1 MSRERG
7 GSQDGKSKTTVFTQT
22 GSTVTQAV
30 RTPIL
35 TIPSETEG
43 SADFK
48 QRLAALFAAQSTH
61 IYIDTSFLMW
71 MTKVGSRSRQ
81 ELIGWIQRNCTG
93 RVHVPIWAAHEYLK
107 HHMAETIVKEL
118 TEKTKEVDG
127 LVGHTYA
134 YFRPF
139 IDEPFGEGAE
149 DPSTIPN
156 RDPGGIEYARS
167 LGHHKPKMEEIIPE
181 ACRTEVI
188 AFINEVTPEQTS
200 VYEHLDDITRSG
212 AGRFIGSVPPGYK
225 DRRKKGSGPQ
235 SNEPK
240 DEAPIDSNRYG
251 DLVFW
256 KELLVHAKRVKATA
270 LVVVTNDR
278 KTDWHMGRSDVIDID
293 PELLAL
299 KSAWKP
305 VPRPHPML
313 VMEAKLVAGVD
324 QVELLD
330 SVYLAAFLRDVA
342 ENEVRAFADV
352 AIIPD
357 GPEPEQESP
366 SRAKILKERIAKD
379 TANLRAKAAEKGY
392 LFSDSPK
399 VLNTRSTLSRALY
412 ESRNIVDEGSKR
424 LLEGWRTSVEAKR
437 PLSETITSEML
448 DGFDHNNLASLARE
462 LHDRV
467 LQATPGY
474 EEAVADLV
482 SILDRLPPNTAAALY
497 LGLLSSMYLDRKSN
511 ASRLPPS
518 SPVTQLLFERQSAD
532 YALNG
537 VHAIAKRLSD
547 NEVTPLYIPN
557 SDVPPVGIA
566 LDTEPDT
573 PTTDQLLSLRVG
585 EVELLTTAQRDP
597 SLRLSVLFGS
607 DGPVGGAAIIQKAC
621 ELFAM
626 PIAQIKRK
634 DLFDQ
639 SYALTKMVGFKRPID
654 ISIPKERS
662 DGE

>member
-1 MSRERG
+1 M
-7 GSQDGKSKTTVFTQT
+7 
-22 GSTVTQAV
+22 TQAV

-35 TIPSETEG
+35 TIPNEMEG

-48 QRLAALFAAQSTH
+48 QRLAPLFAAQRTH

-71 MTKVGSRSRQ
+71 MTKIGSSSRR
-81 ELIGWIQRNCTG
+81 ELIGWLQQNCTG

-107 HHMAETIVKEL
+107 HHVARTIVTEL
-118 TEKTKEVDG
+118 TEKTNEVAG

-134 YFRPF
+134 NFRPF
-139 IDEPFGEGAE
+139 IDEPFGEGVE
-149 DPSTIPN
+149 DPATIRTTVREALN
-156 RDPGGIEYARS
+156 TLDR
-167 LGHHKPKMEEIIPE
+167 LVKIIRRWGKSYQKH
-181 ACRTEVI
+181 AAEVI

-200 VYEHLDDITRSG
+200 VYEHLEDITRSG
-212 AGRFIGSVPPGYK
+212 AGRFIGSVPPGHK
-225 DRRKKGSGPQ
+225 DRRKKGSDPK
-235 SNEPK
+235 SNGPK
-240 DEAPIDSNRYG
+240 DEAPLDSNRYG

-278 KTDWHMGRSDVIDID
+278 KNDWHMGRSDVVDID
-293 PELLAL
+293 PALLEL

-313 VMEAKLVAGVD
+313 VMEAKLVADVD

-330 SVYLAAFLRDVA
+330 SAYLAAFLRDVA

-357 GPEPEQESP
+357 GPEPEKEGP
-366 SRAKILKERIAKD
+366 RRAKILKERIAKD
-379 TANLRAKAAEKGY
+379 AAKVSAEAAEKGY

-399 VLNTRSTLSRALY
+399 VLNTRSTLSHALY
-412 ESRNIVDEGSKR
+412 ESRNSVDEGSER
-424 LLEGWRTSVEAKR
+424 LLEGWRASVEAKR
-437 PLSETITSEML
+437 PVLEIITSEML
-448 DGFDHNNLASLARE
+448 DGFNHNKLARLARE

-467 LQATPGY
+467 LQKTPGY

-497 LGLLSSMYLDRKSN
+497 LGLLSSMYLVRKSN

-518 SPVTQLLFERQSAD
+518 SLVAQLLFDRQSTD
-532 YALNG
+532 YAFNG

-547 NEVTPLYIPN
+547 NEVAPLYIPN
-557 SDVPPVGIA
+557 SDVPPVTIA

-573 PTTDQLLSLRVG
+573 PTTDQLRSLKVG
-585 EVELLTTAQRDP
+585 EVELLTAAQGDP
-597 SLRLSVLFGS
+597 SLRLGELFGS
-607 DGPVGGAAIIQKAC
+607 NNPERGAAIIQKAC
-621 ELFAM
+621 ELFAI
-626 PIAQIKRK
+626 PIAQIERK

-639 SYALTKMVGFKRPID
+639 SYMLTKMVGFKRPID